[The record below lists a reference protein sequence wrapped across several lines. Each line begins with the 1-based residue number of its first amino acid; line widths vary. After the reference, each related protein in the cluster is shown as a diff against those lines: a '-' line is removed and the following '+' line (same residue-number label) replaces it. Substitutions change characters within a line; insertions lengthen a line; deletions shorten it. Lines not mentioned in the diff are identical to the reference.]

1 MVTKA
6 EVRMTSR
13 ICSPR
18 PLGESSSSAPIT
30 STNRR
35 ARTTTWG
42 SRSPLS
48 SAASPS
54 RRRSPSSMA
63 TRYQTRRQ
71 STRRSPLALPRPPAA
86 AMRSCRPNALTPAPA
101 TLDPSNFLTFRD
113 VHTACVRPTWV
124 GESAARLGTRQSLNR
139 RTSRDLAWTF
149 APTSYG
155 SWCPPTPSLRG
166 CRTSAP
172 RSRRARLS
180 CCGEAWCEH
189 RQQSRH
195 STQHAA
201 RMVHARCMP
210 SVRVAC
216 IGQAT
221 HDGWHVRYGGG
232 ELSTEWVTSGQAAL
246 LWHAL
251 TPTMHATTLQ
261 RSRVRVPGLAA
272 ARGRPALQMPTHL
285 LRATLWA
292 PTPLRRLPTPL
303 RLAFGRARPEEEVGT
318 HAAATLQRYYAFCA
332 AAESTP
338 GLVVG

>member
-1 MVTKA
+1 MVSKSA
-6 EVRMTSR
+6 NAYDGLL
-13 ICSPR
+13 PR
-18 PLGESSSSAPIT
+18 ALLAKLLLGAT

-35 ARTTTWG
+35 AEIPISSTNRRACTRWG

-71 STRRSPLALPRPPAA
+71 STRRSPLALLRPLAFVT
-86 AMRSCRPNALTPAPA
+86 RSCRPNALTPAPA
-101 TLDPSNFLTFRD
+101 TLDPSNSLNLRD

-155 SWCPPTPSLRG
+155 SWCPPTPSSRG

-210 SVRVAC
+210 SVRVAYVLGRRRTMAGTC
-216 IGQAT
+216 AT
-221 HDGWHVRYGGG
+221 VGG
-232 ELSTEWVTSGQAAL
+232 SYRPSGS
-246 LWHAL
+246 
-251 TPTMHATTLQ
+251 P
-261 RSRVRVPGLAA
+261 
-272 ARGRPALQMPTHL
+272 
-285 LRATLWA
+285 
-292 PTPLRRLPTPL
+292 
-303 RLAFGRARPEEEVGT
+303 RARPRCSGT
-318 HAAATLQRYYAFCA
+318 RSPRRCTPRRCNAAGSECLGSQRPVA
-332 AAESTP
+332 AHRS
-338 GLVVG
+338 G